1 MVTKTKTA
9 NYLNYGLLIHTWRN
23 EIKFSTEMVSTDT
36 RIPQERLVALE
47 NGLEKPTNLTEISL
61 RQGISLSFLEQL
73 FLRLKKNNLV
83 LSARGPNG
91 GYVLSKSPEE
101 IKLSSIIKAVDERI
115 KTLGCKKESKKGCNG
130 KSIKC
135 ITHNLW
141 DELETHINN
150 FFEKNTLKDIIYRVN
165 EDQQKELN

>member
-1 MVTKTKTA
+1 MKLTSKGRYAVMAMADLAKNNVKEP
-9 NYLNYGLLIHTWRN
+9 I
-23 EIKFSTEMVSTDT
+23 S
-36 RIPQERLVALE
+36 
-47 NGLEKPTNLTEISL
+47 LTEISL

-101 IKLSSIIKAVDERI
+101 IKLSSIIKAVDEKI
-115 KTLGCKKESKKGCNG
+115 KTVKCKKNSKKGCNG

-141 DELETHINN
+141 DDLEIHINN
-150 FFEKNTLKDIIYRVN
+150 FFEKNTLKDILYKETRY
-165 EDQQKELN
+165 EQK

>member
-1 MVTKTKTA
+1 MKLTSKGRYAVMAMADLAKNNVT
-9 NYLNYGLLIHTWRN
+9 
-23 EIKFSTEMVSTDT
+23 E
-36 RIPQERLVALE
+36 
-47 NGLEKPTNLTEISL
+47 PTSLTEISL

-101 IKLSSIIKAVDERI
+101 IKLSSIIKAVGEKI
-115 KTLGCKKESKKGCNG
+115 KTVKCRKNSKRGCNG

-141 DELETHINN
+141 DDLEIHINN
-150 FFEKNTLKDIIYRVN
+150 FFEKNTLQDILYR
-165 EDQQKELN
+165 ETRYEQKELN